1 MGGHLSGSPATPPS
15 SRRERTDAEGTKEVF
30 RVFGVSVRRNRV
42 AAARTAEHVRWRAF
56 AFGVAKTK
64 QDAGRSGVPPRG
76 SPDASEDDPVARLPR
91 PEGAA
96 SGDARGIYRTTCVQ
110 PDQRPAR
117 PEVRI
122 CHDARG
128 FLKSRRENKMRSFGG
143 AERAGVRSR
152 GGVAHER
159 DALPSRLTH
168 LRTRAKSGSGESD
181 EPALAVSKCLD
192 GGIVPSEKS
201 FCFARF
207 CHIKTDFTL
216 KPLYTSTGRL
226 KPNETS
232 SSCVQY
238 CVLPRALDVRG
249 ETLSP
254 RTESRVFPCSPLI
267 DILAF
272 FLRPARFPRLEK
284 NKSFFA
290 TRIYVVRVTRTP
302 AR

>member
-1 MGGHLSGSPATPPS
+1 MVRQRRRLRAVANERM
-15 SRRERTDAEGTKEVF
+15 RRERKKCSECSAS
-30 RVFGVSVRRNRV
+30 VSGGIGSRPPERRNTCGGARSRLVSRKRNKMRV
-42 AAARTAEHVRWRAF
+42 GAVSLRAGVLMRARMTPSRGFRGPREPRRATRAGFTARRASSQTSVE
-56 AFGVAKTK
+56 A
-64 QDAGRSGVPPRG
+64 
-76 SPDASEDDPVARLPR
+76 
-91 PEGAA
+91 
-96 SGDARGIYRTTCVQ
+96 
-110 PDQRPAR
+110 
-117 PEVRI
+117 RI
-122 CHDARG
+122 CRDARG
-128 FLKSRRENKMRSFGG
+128 FLTSRRKMRSFGG

-207 CHIKTDFTL
+207 TL
-216 KPLYTSTGRL
+216 KQPPLYTSTGRL

-272 FLRPARFPRLEK
+272 FPAPRAFRVWRKTKASSRLV
-284 NKSFFA
+284 
-290 TRIYVVRVTRTP
+290 YVVRVTRAP

>member
-1 MGGHLSGSPATPPS
+1 MRVAENEIGFAFRFRRNSRAKLAPGYLLIQNTNFVLSNSLRIERPS
-15 SRRERTDAEGTKEVF
+15 
-30 RVFGVSVRRNRV
+30 VSVRNRV

-117 PEVRI
+117 PEARI

-192 GGIVPSEKS
+192 GGIFPSEKS

-207 CHIKTDFTL
+207 CHGRLRSSTRLYIKTAT
-216 KPLYTSTGRL
+216 PTSTGRL

-267 DILAF
+267 DILA
-272 FLRPARFPRLEK
+272 LV
-284 NKSFFA
+284 
-290 TRIYVVRVTRTP
+290 YVVRVTRTP

>member
-1 MGGHLSGSPATPPS
+1 MVRQRRRLRAVANERM
-15 SRRERTDAEGTKEVF
+15 RRERKKCSECSAS
-30 RVFGVSVRRNRV
+30 VSGGIGSRPPERRNTCGGARSRLVSRKRNKMRV
-42 AAARTAEHVRWRAF
+42 GAVSLRAGVLMRARMTPSRGFQGPREPRRA
-56 AFGVAKTK
+56 T
-64 QDAGRSGVPPRG
+64 
-76 SPDASEDDPVARLPR
+76 
-91 PEGAA
+91 
-96 SGDARGIYRTTCVQ
+96 RGIYRTTCVQ

-207 CHIKTDFTL
+207 CH
-216 KPLYTSTGRL
+216 
-226 KPNETS
+226 
-232 SSCVQY
+232 
-238 CVLPRALDVRG
+238 
-249 ETLSP
+249 
-254 RTESRVFPCSPLI
+254 
-267 DILAF
+267 
-272 FLRPARFPRLEK
+272 
-284 NKSFFA
+284 
-290 TRIYVVRVTRTP
+290 
-302 AR
+302 

>member
-1 MGGHLSGSPATPPS
+1 MVRQRRRLRAVANERM
-15 SRRERTDAEGTKEVF
+15 RRERKKCSECSAS
-30 RVFGVSVRRNRV
+30 VSGGIGSRPPERRNTCGGARSRLVSRKRNKMRV
-42 AAARTAEHVRWRAF
+42 GA
-56 AFGVAKTK
+56 
-64 QDAGRSGVPPRG
+64 GVPPRG

-207 CHIKTDFTL
+207 TL
-216 KPLYTSTGRL
+216 KQPPLYTSTGRL